1 MISRS
6 QWQAIAS
13 DSSLETDAYIVNTVA
28 LHNRHHTSCN
38 RKKNAMNR
46 IRIILLSFTV
56 FMISACAALTPNTGA
71 PATDTDA
78 AASAQPLAPVRLG
91 VGYIPNVQFAPF
103 YVGIEKGFFA
113 DEGLDVSL
121 DYGFEN
127 DYLALVGTDDLQFMV
142 GSGDQIILGRAQGL
156 PVRYVLNWYTKYP
169 VVIFAKSEKGIT
181 TPADLAGKTI
191 GIPGPFGA
199 SYVALRGILEAG
211 GLTEADITLES
222 IGFTQAAAVSEDQV
236 DAAVDYGVNGPIVL
250 AQAGIETTQ
259 IDLDD
264 HLHIPANGLI
274 TNEKTIQDNPELAAQ
289 MVRATA
295 QAIQYTLEHP
305 EEAFEIALQFVPEAG
320 GENLDA
326 NRAIFDA
333 SLAYWRPAVDQ
344 TLGITNLA
352 DWQEAAAFM
361 QRIGL
366 VSEVLEADT
375 LFTNQF
381 LTSDQ

>member
-1 MISRS
+1 M
-6 QWQAIAS
+6 
-13 DSSLETDAYIVNTVA
+13 
-28 LHNRHHTSCN
+28 
-38 RKKNAMNR
+38 
-46 IRIILLSFTV
+46 LL
-56 FMISACAALTPNTGA
+56 ISACAALTPSTGTPTA
-71 PATDTDA
+71 DADT
-78 AASAQPLAPVRLG
+78 SAQPLTPVRLG

-259 IDLDD
+259 IGLDD

-274 TNEKTIQDNPELAAQ
+274 TNEKTIQENPELAAK

-333 SLAYWRPAVDQ
+333 SLDYWRPAVDQ